1 MNGDGI
7 IELNV
12 PQLPYYLGAG
22 RSEYEIGDQHP
33 NRKKLGI
40 YDVLIVVKGEL
51 YIGENDQQWTLKKGD
66 SLILLPEGE
75 HYSVR
80 RCSQKTVFYWLHF
93 EHVERYESLLTSSD
107 HEPELQD
114 SSRPFGN
121 PYTLRLPKHSKLAHP
136 QAAFNLLEQLLTLE
150 MDSSFWHEQRLLGEL
165 LSILE
170 EGSLRVMDS
179 VQTRLAEQAA
189 IYIQQN
195 YKTKVTNETLAAALH
210 FHPNYVI
217 RCMKMKYGKTPIEYL
232 NELRLERAKRL
243 LVTTDWLIDRIAE
256 EVGFRYAPYF
266 SSCFKRYIGLS
277 PLQFRK
283 QYMTT

>member
-1 MNGDGI
+1 MNGEAI

-22 RSEYEIGDQHP
+22 RSEYEIGDHHP
-33 NRKKLGI
+33 NRKNLGI
-40 YDVLIVVKGEL
+40 YDLLIVVKGEL
-51 YIGENDQQWTLKKGD
+51 YIGENNQQWTLKKGET
-66 SLILLPEGE
+66 LLLLPEGE
-75 HYSVR
+75 HFSNGP
-80 RCSQKTVFYWLHF
+80 CTEKTVFYWLHF
-93 EHVERYESLLTSSD
+93 EHAARYESFPTSGN
-107 HEPELQD
+107 HEPEVQD

-121 PYTLRLPKHSKLAHP
+121 SYTLSLPKHSKLADP
-136 QAAFNLLEQLLTLE
+136 QAAFNLLEQLLSLQIE
-150 MDSSFWHEQRLLGEL
+150 HSFWHEQRLLGEL
-165 LSILE
+165 LSMLE

-179 VQTRLAEQAA
+179 VQTRLAEQASN
-189 IYIQQN
+189 YIQQN

-243 LVTTDWLIDRIAE
+243 LVTTDWQIDRIAE

-283 QYMTT
+283 QYMAK